1 MCMHLRGGLP
11 IFSIVRSHAKFKN
24 TTVAHP
30 VEFLYL
36 IWSTDR
42 IISED
47 LHNECQ
53 GEQDGVVVY

>member
-1 MCMHLRGGLP
+1 MHLRGGLP
-11 IFSIVRSHAKFKN
+11 IFCIVRSHAKFKN
-24 TTVAHP
+24 TTVAQP

-36 IWSTDR
+36 IRSTDGMM
-42 IISED
+42 ISKD